1 MSYWAAQ
8 VHGQRIALALHLL
21 GQRGYSTYFPQI
33 RSERRGEVEALFPS
47 YIFVMVQA
55 QWSPVVFCPGIIR
68 LIGGRE
74 GCPSQIS
81 DGVID
86 GLRARERGGLV
97 QLPPAPPPPRLRRE
111 ARIRIT
117 TGLFSGRTGVVALHK
132 GQNGAERLVVLMGML
147 RVELARGA
155 VEAI

>member
-1 MSYWAAQ
+1 M
-8 VHGQRIALALHLL
+8 LD
-21 GQRGYSTYFPQI
+21 QRGYATYFPQI

-47 YIFVMVQA
+47 YIFVMAQR
-55 QWSPVVFCPGIIR
+55 QWSPVIFCPGIIR

-97 QLPPAPPPPRLRRE
+97 QLPPPPPAPKLRRGTPV
-111 ARIRIT
+111 RIT
-117 TGLFSGRTGVVALHK
+117 HGPFAGRGGTVWIHSGM
-132 GQNGAERLVVLMGML
+132 NGAERVTVLLAALGRIEVA
-147 RVELARGA
+147 RV
-155 VEAI
+155 AIEVL